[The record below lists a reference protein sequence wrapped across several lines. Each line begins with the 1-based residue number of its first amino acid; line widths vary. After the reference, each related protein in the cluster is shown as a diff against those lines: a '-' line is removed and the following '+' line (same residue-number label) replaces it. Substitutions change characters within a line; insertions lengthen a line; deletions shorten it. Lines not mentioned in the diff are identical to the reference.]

1 MLPPR
6 FVDADGWEGD
16 VDVPGSGV
24 FTVRL
29 ENRNR
34 LAAVTVAAH
43 LEHTPLG
50 ESAAAGRQRALEK
63 SLRSR
68 REELERIDRQDGGL
82 AASEAE
88 LSARLWEVQET
99 RRRHEAMRTQLVA
112 AISELEDEL
121 RRETDA
127 TGATDA
133 KNGNGTV

>member
-29 ENRNR
+29 GSRNR

-50 ESAAAGRQRALEK
+50 EARRRGGAREK
-63 SLRSR
+63 SLRGR
-68 REELERIDRQDGGL
+68 REDSSNRSAGRRAGGERGRAER
-82 AASEAE
+82 AAGKC
-88 LSARLWEVQET
+88 
-99 RRRHEAMRTQLVA
+99 RRRGGATADRTQLVA